1 VDGAD
6 SSGVGFRLESSQEQ
20 LPTSIAG
27 VLRLRAMKPSVS
39 DRSAK
44 RFAQDDDFVVSGNAS
59 LRACDFFDLFV
70 FSAYPNHL
78 YFKPPDKNVIL
89 SGAPHRSIA

>member
-44 RFAQDDDFVVSGNAS
+44 RFAQDDDFVVSWKCSAQDDVFVVSWRCKKPAS
-59 LRACDFFDLFV
+59 SR
-70 FSAYPNHL
+70 
-78 YFKPPDKNVIL
+78 I
-89 SGAPHRSIA
+89 SIVCQTSID